1 MAAQTPLRHR
11 TTTTVDV
18 VIYPGFKAIEAVGVI
33 NVFDY
38 ANARLAAAGLA
49 PVYDLQIA
57 APAKGAVKSDTLIVL
72 EATKALDTLAVPDT
86 AIVVGARDIE
96 RALRDTSMLVGWCRD
111 VSARIGRM
119 VGLCSGCFFL
129 AEAGMLDGRRA
140 TTHWGVAPLLR
151 ARYPAVKVEPDAIFV
166 REGNVWTSAGV
177 TAGLDLA
184 LAMVEEDLG
193 REIAL
198 AVARDL
204 VIYLKRPGGQ
214 SQFSVYL
221 ASQMTAHA
229 SIRDIQDWIL
239 NALDARLSIAQLA
252 RRAAMS
258 ERNFIR
264 VFVRETG
271 YRPAEF
277 IEIARLEKARR
288 LLEQEALP
296 LKTVAVRSGFRSDDQ
311 LRRVF
316 MRRLGVTPGAYRE
329 RFSGTGV
336 REARGSGDVD

>member
-140 TTHWGVAPLLR
+140 TTHWSVAPCC
-151 ARYPAVKVEPDAIFV
+151 
-166 REGNVWTSAGV
+166 
-177 TAGLDLA
+177 
-184 LAMVEEDLG
+184 G
-193 REIAL
+193 R
-198 AVARDL
+198 
-204 VIYLKRPGGQ
+204 VIPR
-214 SQFSVYL
+214 
-221 ASQMTAHA
+221 
-229 SIRDIQDWIL
+229 
-239 NALDARLSIAQLA
+239 
-252 RRAAMS
+252 
-258 ERNFIR
+258 
-264 VFVRETG
+264 
-271 YRPAEF
+271 
-277 IEIARLEKARR
+277 
-288 LLEQEALP
+288 
-296 LKTVAVRSGFRSDDQ
+296 
-311 LRRVF
+311 
-316 MRRLGVTPGAYRE
+316 
-329 RFSGTGV
+329 
-336 REARGSGDVD
+336 

>member
-1 MAAQTPLRHR
+1 M
-11 TTTTVDV
+11 
-18 VIYPGFKAIEAVGVI
+18 
-33 NVFDY
+33 
-38 ANARLAAAGLA
+38 
-49 PVYDLQIA
+49 
-57 APAKGAVKSDTLIVL
+57 
-72 EATKALDTLAVPDT
+72 
-86 AIVVGARDIE
+86 
-96 RALRDTSMLVGWCRD
+96 
-111 VSARIGRM
+111 
-119 VGLCSGCFFL
+119 
-129 AEAGMLDGRRA
+129 
-140 TTHWGVAPLLR
+140 
-151 ARYPAVKVEPDAIFV
+151 KVEPDAIFV

>member
-1 MAAQTPLRHR
+1 MAAEISPRHR
-11 TTTTVDV
+11 TTTIDV

-38 ANARLAAAGLA
+38 ANARLAAAGHA

-72 EATKALDTLAVPDT
+72 EATKAIDTLAVPDT

-111 VSARIGRM
+111 VSGRIGRM

-129 AEAGMLDGRRA
+129 AESGMLDGRRA
-140 TTHWGVAPLLR
+140 TTHWSVATMLQV
-151 ARYPAVKVEPDAIFV
+151 RYPAVKVEPDAIFV

-229 SIRDIQDWIL
+229 SIRDVQDWIL
-239 NALDARLSIAQLA
+239 NSLDERLTVAQLA
-252 RRAAMS
+252 KRAAMS

-288 LLEQEALP
+288 MLEQEGLP
-296 LKTVAVRSGFRSDDQ
+296 LKTVAVRSGFHSDDQ

-316 MRRLGVTPGAYRE
+316 VRRLGVTPGAYRE

-336 REARGSGDVD
+336 RELPASGDAD